1 MNLVIKK
8 KGRPKNPPNI
18 AEIVATLLPASDM
31 FNEEEYKLFQ
41 GLMDFYMRDF
51 DESQLTSNDLDD
63 IISIATNRVLELRLL
78 KSSKDNTDE
87 HLAVSTSI
95 ERIRKQTD
103 KLKENLASRRK
114 DRVDPKKFTGLSIID
129 LAAAF
134 DEGRKKEKFEKALQL
149 RKEEGDVLKSDVL
162 IGNSQDPDVEILEE
176 ED

>member
-1 MNLVIKK
+1 MGLIKK

-18 AEIVATLLPASDM
+18 TEIIGTLIPAGDV
-31 FNEEEYKLFQ
+31 FNEDEQKLFL

-51 DESQLTSNDLDD
+51 DINQLTSNDLDD

-78 KSSKDNTDE
+78 KSSKDNNNE

-95 ERIRKQTD
+95 ERLRKQTD

-114 DRVDPKKFTGLSIID
+114 DRVDPKKFTGVSIID

-134 DEGRKKEKFEKALQL
+134 DEGRKKEKFEKALSL
-149 RKEEGDVLKSDVL
+149 RKEETVTAQSELLV
-162 IGNSQDPDVEILEE
+162 GNSQDPDVEYITDEE
-176 ED
+176 

>member
-1 MNLVIKK
+1 MSLVKK

-18 AEIVATLLPASDM
+18 TEIITNLIPAGDM
-31 FNEEEYKLFQ
+31 FNESEHKMFR

-51 DESQLTSNDLDD
+51 DENQLTSNDLDD

-78 KSSKDNTDE
+78 KSSKDDNNE

-95 ERIRKQTD
+95 ERLRKQSD

-114 DRVDPKKFTGLSIID
+114 DRVDPKKFTGISIID

-134 DEGRKKEKFEKALQL
+134 DEGRKKEKFEKALEL
-149 RKEEGDVLKSDVL
+149 RKEENITSTSDLL
-162 IGNSQDPDVEILEE
+162 IGNSQDPDAEYLEDE
-176 ED
+176 G